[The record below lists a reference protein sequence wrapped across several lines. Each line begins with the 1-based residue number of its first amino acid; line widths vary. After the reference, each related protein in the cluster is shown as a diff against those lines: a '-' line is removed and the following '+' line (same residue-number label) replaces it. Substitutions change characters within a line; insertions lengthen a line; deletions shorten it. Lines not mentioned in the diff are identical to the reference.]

1 MCAKMVKKQRYFQK
15 TNLTNKIE
23 RFPFSFQNKYQKTE
37 NHNFIKIVSKKKQIK
52 ICFYPAHQGSIA
64 KRGHFAKIV

>member
-37 NHNFIKIVSKKKQIK
+37 NHNFIK
-52 ICFYPAHQGSIA
+52 
-64 KRGHFAKIV
+64 